1 MRGPGKAVAV
11 RKARLFRCARSP
23 LAPPLFSVSP
33 GFPRDEVVAYHRS
46 VAGACSLHGMAWHG
60 RTWYHISRMSGRGS
74 QAGRKHTQIT
84 HSLIHS
90 LTLSLSHSYLSPSPL
105 FPPSSKISFVPFDM
119 KPLFG
124 PPKRNGGNGLLI
136 CNRRDSA
143 RWGHYLEETRA
154 RPARIRRVSRRGR
167 GGRATPG
174 TRSWLLMAAEYEALG
189 FISPWAAVQ
198 PEFDTWS

>member
-1 MRGPGKAVAV
+1 
-11 RKARLFRCARSP
+11 
-23 LAPPLFSVSP
+23 
-33 GFPRDEVVAYHRS
+33 
-46 VAGACSLHGMAWHG
+46 MAWHG

-105 FPPSSKISFVPFDM
+105 FPTSSKIRFVPFEM

-124 PPKRNGGNGLLI
+124 PPNRNGGNGLLI

-167 GGRATPG
+167 GRRATPG
-174 TRSWLLMAAEYEALG
+174 TRSWLPNTKHWASSALG
-189 FISPWAAVQ
+189 RLCNPSLIPGRDTSAGRQTPWY
-198 PEFDTWS
+198 PRPGI